1 MTHNLYKL
9 GMVIGRFQV
18 LHNGH
23 VTMVRRALDL
33 CDVVVVYIGSS
44 QEARTKVNPFSY
56 EERREMFA
64 EVFTL
69 EITCGRLIIRPLP
82 DIGVGNNED
91 WGAYVLNIF
100 EKEFH
105 RLPDLYVSGCEKERS
120 SWFTNE
126 LAPNTDELRM
136 TRHNIEVSG
145 TLCRATLKAAN
156 YDKWCEL
163 VPYNLFNKFEEYK
176 NILDLLKETS
186 NEQTTSHH

>member
-1 MTHNLYKL
+1 MSHNLYSL

-23 VTMVRRALDL
+23 ANMVRRALDL

-44 QEARTKVNPFSY
+44 QEARTKTNPFSY
-56 EERREMFA
+56 EERRDMFA

-69 EITCGRLIIRPLP
+69 EIACGRLIIRPLP

-91 WGAYVLNIF
+91 WGSYVMNSF
-100 EKEFH
+100 EKEFG
-105 RLPDLYVSGCEKERS
+105 RLPDLYVTGCEKVRS

-126 LAPNTDELRM
+126 IAPNTDELRM

-145 TLCRATLKAAN
+145 TLCRTT
-156 YDKWCEL
+156 
-163 VPYNLFNKFEEYK
+163 
-176 NILDLLKETS
+176 ILTAS
-186 NEQTTSHH
+186 Y

>member
-33 CDVVVVYIGSS
+33 CDVVIVYIGSS

-91 WGAYVLNIF
+91 WGAYVLDTF
-100 EKEFH
+100 KKEFH
-105 RLPDLYVSGCEKERS
+105 RLPDLYVTGCEKVRS

-126 LAPNTDELRM
+126 IAPNTDELRM

-145 TLCRATLKAAN
+145 TSCRSVLRAN
-156 YDKWCEL
+156 DYIKWCES
-163 VPYNLFNKFEEYK
+163 VPLELFTKFTEYK
-176 NILDLLKETS
+176 DILNLVEETTY
-186 NEQTTSHH
+186 E

>member
-23 VTMVRRALDL
+23 VAMVRRALDL

-56 EERREMFA
+56 EERHDMFA
-64 EVFTL
+64 EVFAL
-69 EITCGRLIIRPLP
+69 EIACGRLIIRPLP

-91 WGAYVLNIF
+91 WGAYVLDIF
-100 EKEFH
+100 EKDYH
-105 RLPDLYVSGCEKERS
+105 KLPDLYVSGCEKERS

-126 LAPNTDELRM
+126 MAPSMDELRM
-136 TRHNIEVSG
+136 TRHNVEVSG
-145 TLCRATLKAAN
+145 TLCREVLKSEN
-156 YDKWCEL
+156 YERWCEL
-163 VPYNLFNKFEEYK
+163 VPQPLFSKFKNYK
-176 NILDLLKETS
+176 NILKEIF
-186 NEQTTSHH
+186 

>member
-23 VTMVRRALDL
+23 VNMVKRALDL

-44 QEARTKVNPFSY
+44 QASRTQANPFSY
-56 EERREMFA
+56 EERRDMFA

-69 EITCGRLIIRPLP
+69 EMTCGRLIIRPLP
-82 DIGVGNNED
+82 DIGVGNNEG
-91 WGAYVLNIF
+91 WGAYVLNTF

-126 LAPNTDELRM
+126 MAPSMDELRL

-145 TLCRATLKAAN
+145 TLCRTTLLENN
-156 YDKWCEL
+156 YDKWCDL
-163 VPYNLFNKFEEYK
+163 VPWALFNKFNTYQT
-176 NILDLLKETS
+176 ILKEIIH
-186 NEQTTSHH
+186 E